1 MDSSE
6 LKSNLID
13 LESRILEI
21 RNGIFDVASKE
32 SRLQEISKQISSE
45 DAWSDVDLCQKISK
59 AKDKIENVLT

>member
-32 SRLQEISKQISSE
+32 SRLQEISKQLSSE
-45 DAWSDVDLCQKISK
+45 DVWSDLDLSQ
-59 AKDKIENVLT
+59 N

>member
-13 LESRILEI
+13 LKSRILEI

-32 SRLQEISKQISSE
+32 LRLQEISKQLSS
-45 DAWSDVDLCQKISK
+45 
-59 AKDKIENVLT
+59 